1 MRVTS
6 NSTFINNAADLERAS
21 ERLAEWQ
28 QQVSSGRRVVA
39 PSDDPAAA
47 SAGIRERNQIAA
59 QDQYSKAAD
68 SATSRLTVIDDVM
81 SDIVQRL
88 TDARTA
94 IQSARG
100 SLVAPAQREA
110 AARELE
116 SLRSALVSSFNTSFR
131 GTYPFAGSAGTTPP
145 YQQLANGSV
154 VANAIDQT
162 PVVLD
167 IERNTTVQITYSA
180 EAMARGGDAE
190 DLFQHLDR
198 AIAAVRAGNDAD
210 MHAASEGLQ
219 AVFNRTTAAQ
229 SLVGA
234 SMRAIE
240 AQQGHVDA
248 LRRASEAR
256 IGELEGADLAE
267 AISGMTQAETAY
279 RAALGAISTT
289 SRLSLMDYLK

>member
-1 MRVTS
+1 MRITS
-6 NSTFINNAADLERAS
+6 NGTFIRNAADLEEARQ
-21 ERLAEWQ
+21 RLVEWQ
-28 QQVSSGRRVVA
+28 QQVSSGRRVNA
-39 PSDDPAAA
+39 PSDDPSAAA
-47 SAGIRERNQIAA
+47 AGIRERNQIAT
-59 QDQYSKAAD
+59 QDQYAEAAD
-68 SATSRLTVIDDVM
+68 SATSRLAVIDSVLD
-81 SDIVQRL
+81 DIVQRL
-88 TDARTA
+88 TDSRTA

-100 SLVAPAQREA
+100 SLVSPAQREA

-116 SLRSALVSSFNTSFR
+116 SLRSSLVSAFNTSFR

-145 YQQLANGSV
+145 YTQAPSGAV
-154 VANAIDQT
+154 TANAINQT

-167 IERNTTVQITYSA
+167 IDRNTTVQITYSA
-180 EAMARGGDAE
+180 QEIALGSDAE

-198 AIAAVRAGNDAD
+198 AITAVRAGNDAD

-234 SMRAIE
+234 SMRAVE
-240 AQQGHVDA
+240 VQQGRVDA

-256 IGELEGADLAE
+256 IGDLEGADLAE

-279 RAALGAISTT
+279 RAALGAVSTT
-289 SRLSLMDYLK
+289 GRVSLMDYLR